1 MSAIKYGEKNVSRKI
16 VPQEHPERAGQM
28 AADWEK
34 RNQGNSRK
42 GPGHQGNQAY
52 KDDAII
58 KTRESDKRYL
68 LRD

>member
-1 MSAIKYGEKNVSRKI
+1 MSAIKHGEKNVSQKAA
-16 VPQEHPERAGQM
+16 PQEHPERAGQM

-42 GPGHQGNQAY
+42 GPGHQGNQASM
-52 KDDAII
+52 DETVI
-58 KTRESDKRYL
+58 KTREGDKRYL